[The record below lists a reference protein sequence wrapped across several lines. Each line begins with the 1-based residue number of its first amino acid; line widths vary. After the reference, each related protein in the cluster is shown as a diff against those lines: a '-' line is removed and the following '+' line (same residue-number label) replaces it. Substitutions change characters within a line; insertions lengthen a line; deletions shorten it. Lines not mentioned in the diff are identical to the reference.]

1 MLHIWILAA
10 IVPLGMAV
18 YWLLP
23 YLYCRFVPRMCAARL
38 NVHEG
43 LSMDTAEDL
52 TNRWLPKKLRSKILA
67 RLQKAGYFGPNALT
81 LYVGLM
87 VLLVPITLV
96 IGFLTG
102 QESSRFALLGIVLL
116 TLSNTWISRRAAERK
131 KAFTKALFKIYR
143 FLDLQLT
150 AGIRVT
156 DTLRG
161 LPDAVLDKTI
171 HPVLVRFSA
180 IYELTLNLETA
191 FNEIRTAFRGTD
203 CELLATHLR
212 QCLLTG
218 EAGRSMFRM
227 EELLFSR
234 YFNLMQND
242 SRKIRLHLLFVAMLG
257 LLPGGILILYPFLS
271 QAFSAMQSVFG

>member
-1 MLHIWILAA
+1 MLYIWILAA
-10 IVPLGMAV
+10 IITLGLAV

-38 NVHEG
+38 ADREF
-43 LSMDTAEDL
+43 LSLNTAEGL
-52 TNRWLPKKLRSKILA
+52 TNRWLPKKLRSKIMA
-67 RLQKAGYFGPNALT
+67 RLQKAGYFGPNTLT
-81 LYVGLM
+81 VYLGLM
-87 VLLVPITLV
+87 VFLLPITFA
-96 IGFLTG
+96 IGILTG
-102 QESSRFALLGIVLL
+102 QDSSRFALLGIVLL
-116 TLSNTWISRRAAERK
+116 TLINTWISRRSADRK

-150 AGIRVT
+150 AGIKVT

-161 LPDAVLDKTI
+161 LPDAVQDKTI
-171 HPVLVRFSA
+171 HPVLVRFA
-180 IYELTLNLETA
+180 AVYELTLNLESA
-191 FNEIRTAFRGTD
+191 FTEIRTAFPGTD
-203 CELLATHLR
+203 SELMATHLR

-242 SRKIRLHLLFVAMLG
+242 SRKIRLHLLLIAMLG
-257 LLPGGILILYPFLS
+257 ILPGGILFIYPLLF
-271 QAFSAMQSVFG
+271 QAVSAMQSVFG